1 MLKHVSC
8 WHSAAASHL
17 LELSGLDCY
26 VVSCPAFHFIN
37 LINIAKKVAPAL
49 PGFSVHLQAG
59 FSGFFK
65 TSSARLFCTSP
76 SRLLRFLQDQ
86 LCQAF
91 LYISKQASPVSSRPA
106 LPGFSVH
113 LQVGF
118 SGFFKACSSLR
129 LLRAFQR
136 WTLSSPALRR
146 KDFKDEITPNQVGLL
161 VRIWNVSYHL
171 GIVFE
176 EEKHVKL
183 ITPFKW

>member
-1 MLKHVSC
+1 MLAFC
-8 WHSAAASHL
+8 CCIASFRTQRAWL
-17 LELSGLDCY
+17 LRCELPCVPLHKLDQY
-26 VVSCPAFHFIN
+26 R
-37 LINIAKKVAPAL
+37 KK
-49 PGFSVHLQAG
+49 GCS
-59 FSGFFK
+59 
-65 TSSARLFCTSP
+65 SSARLFCTSP